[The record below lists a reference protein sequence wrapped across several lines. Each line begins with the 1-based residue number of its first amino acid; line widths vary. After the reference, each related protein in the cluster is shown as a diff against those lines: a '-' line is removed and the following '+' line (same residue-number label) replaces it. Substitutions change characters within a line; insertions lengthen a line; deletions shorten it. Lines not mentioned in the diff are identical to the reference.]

1 MPDEQPPLS
10 PSESELA
17 AIASRQ
23 TPDGFLNQLV
33 LLAERGAGI
42 GLGLLVNGMVV
53 TGQLGPPERIAD
65 EIDAERRMIVS
76 RSPRPDDLTEDEWVE
91 QTERFATTAMRA
103 VENWRE
109 DLEELNVE
117 ADAHAGPGGPDPET
131 APADLARRAIGA
143 NARSHLTLA
152 DAQLFA
158 PGQRGVTSLPV
169 MRIAIRQV
177 AGWWILRTDELGDSK
192 VTLWRENE
200 PTDRQLTESERPG

>member
-1 MPDEQPPLS
+1 MSDEQPPLS

-42 GLGLLVNGMVV
+42 GLGLLLNGMVV
-53 TGQLGPPERIAD
+53 TGQLVPPERIAA

-76 RSPRPDDLTEDEWVE
+76 RSPRPDDLTDDEWSK

-103 VENWRE
+103 VDAWRE
-109 DLEELNVE
+109 DLEQLNVE
-117 ADAHAGPGGPDPET
+117 ADAHAGPDGLDPET
-131 APADLARRAIGA
+131 APAELARRAIGA

-152 DAQLFA
+152 DARLFA
-158 PGQRGVTSLPV
+158 PGHRGVTCLPV
-169 MRIAIRQV
+169 MRIAIRQL
-177 AGWWILRTDELGDSK
+177 AGWWILRTDALGDSK
-192 VTLWRENE
+192 LVLWPQDDPNAN
-200 PTDRQLTESERPG
+200 